1 MYNLNVK
8 SVYYEIFH
16 YANCLIYLIFY
27 VFEIVYEN
35 VSYGGFCDV
44 IGWAVPGVSKGCAA
58 FIFKVKQSKRN
69 CIFAQ
74 LDPWRWRHYNSPGR
88 LEHSVTSQKSQV
100 LDTYYITIHFHC
112 LDDFKYL

>member
-35 VSYGGFCDV
+35 VSYGGFCDD
-44 IGWAVPGVSKGCAA
+44 IG
-58 FIFKVKQSKRN
+58 
-69 CIFAQ
+69 
-74 LDPWRWRHYNSPGR
+74 
-88 LEHSVTSQKSQV
+88 
-100 LDTYYITIHFHC
+100 
-112 LDDFKYL
+112 